1 MFPVTPEYNEEMNK
15 PLRGET
21 FIEIRFGISD
31 PDAPNSSTF
40 TGSEQLIYSNTNL
53 LDRGVEVSQTYDTLE
68 RNRFYLN
75 GVGILEPEDDYIYQG
90 FVGDLISDDN
100 GNFGTPQYLEVSF
113 DKKFI
118 FAGLSFVFDETR
130 NDYVSDMTIS
140 IYSDNS
146 LVETINAEPNNYRYV
161 VDIDIPECNKIRFDF
176 NKTSTPHR
184 RIRIS
189 SLYFGIVDVLT
200 DNKIINATYK
210 NSIDLISTTLP
221 KQSFSFTIFDVE
233 GKYDPENPD
242 SYFKYI
248 ENGQSVAVTLKQNV
262 QDSILFKM
270 PICNVYSFG
279 NITTSKA
286 GLVKQITVPC
296 SSILDFLDNDY
307 NGQNYSSTG
316 ITIYDL
322 LNNILIENDLTGI
335 IELDEYL
342 KNYKTYNI
350 INGTSVKNCIQLLC
364 NVACSSLIIT
374 RDGTFKIK
382 RFNNNESTDF
392 SYGFNNMLDFP
403 DATVI
408 PQVRNIISSYTKVQ
422 LNPDGVTELDS
433 IDIANANAT
442 EFIVNYS
449 PCNNPQFTVSSGLT
463 LNEVISKSATQAVLK
478 LTGTGKLTINGVEI
492 QTSRINKTYKFGQIG
507 EDLTINNDLINTE
520 EDLDNYIQDVYN
532 YYKNKITYSFTDRGF
547 PEMEVND
554 KVEFQ
559 TNYEGITDG
568 ILLETELKFNGAI
581 SGGGK
586 VLRLG

>member
-40 TGSEQLIYSNTNL
+40 TGSKQLIYSNTNL
-53 LDRGVEVSQTYDTLE
+53 LDRGVEVSETYETLE

-75 GVGILEPEDDYIYQG
+75 GTGLLEPEDDYIYQG
-90 FVGDLISDDN
+90 FVGDLISDN
-100 GNFGTPQYLEVSF
+100 YGNFSTPQYLEVSF
-113 DKKFI
+113 NKKFI

-146 LVETINAEPNNYRYV
+146 LVKRINAKPNSYRYV
-161 VDIDIPECNKIRFDF
+161 IDSGIPECNKIRFSF

-184 RIRIS
+184 RVRLS

-200 DNKIINATYK
+200 DEKIINATYK
-210 NSIDLISTTLP
+210 NSMDLISTTLP
-221 KQSFSFTIFDVE
+221 KQSFSFTIFDVD
-233 GKYDPENPD
+233 GKYDPENPN

-248 ENGQSVAVTLKQNV
+248 ENGQSVAVTLKQNI
-262 QDSILFKM
+262 QDTTLFKM

-296 SSILDFLDNDY
+296 SSILDFLDNKYD
-307 NGQNYSSTG
+307 NQIYSATG
-316 ITIYDL
+316 ITVYDL
-322 LNNILIENDLTGI
+322 LTNILNDNDLGGL

-350 INGTSVKNCIQLLC
+350 INGKSVKNCIQLLC
-364 NVACSSLIIT
+364 NMTASSLIIT
-374 RDGTFKIK
+374 RDGTLKIK
-382 RFNNNESTDF
+382 RYNDNENTDF
-392 SYGFNNMLDFP
+392 SYGFNNILDFP
-403 DATVI
+403 NASVI
-408 PQVRNIISSYTKVQ
+408 PQIRNIISSYTKVQ
-422 LNPDGVTELDS
+422 LNPDGVTEIENMNIS
-433 IDIANANAT
+433 GANNT
-442 EFIVNYS
+442 EFIINYS
-449 PCNNPQFTVSSGLT
+449 ACDNPQFSTSSGLT
-463 LNEVISKSATQAVLK
+463 LNQVISKSATQAVLK
-478 LTGTGKLTINGVEI
+478 LTGTGKLTVNGTEI
-492 QTSRINKTYKFGQIG
+492 QTSRINKTYKINDIG
-507 EDLTINNDLINTE
+507 EDLSISNDLINTE
-520 EDLDNYIQDVYN
+520 SDLDKYIQDMYN
-532 YYKNKITYSFTDRGF
+532 YYKNKITYTFSDRGF

-554 KVEFQ
+554 KVKFQ

-568 ILLETELKFNGAI
+568 VLLETELKFNGSI

>member
-1 MFPVTPEYNEEMNK
+1 MFPITPEYNEETNK

-75 GVGILEPEDDYIYQG
+75 GIGVLEPEDDYIYQG

-100 GNFGTPQYLEVSF
+100 GNFSTPQYLEVSF
-113 DKKFI
+113 DRKFI

-146 LVETINAEPNNYRYV
+146 LVETIDSEPNNYRYV
-161 VDIDIPECNKIRFDF
+161 VDRDIPECNKIRFGF

-189 SLYFGIVDVLT
+189 SLYFGIVDILT
-200 DNKIINATYK
+200 DDKIINSTYK

-221 KQSFSFTIFDVE
+221 KQSFSFTIFDVD

-248 ENGQSVAVTLKQNV
+248 ENGQSVAVTLKQNI
-262 QDSILFKM
+262 QDSALFKM

-296 SSILDFLDNDY
+296 SSILDFLDNEY
-307 NGQNYSSTG
+307 NGQTYSSTG
-316 ITIYDL
+316 ITVYDL
-322 LNNILIENDLTGI
+322 LTNILNDNDLGGL

-342 KNYKTYNI
+342 KDYKTYNI
-350 INGTSVKNCIQLLC
+350 INGKSVKNCIQLLC
-364 NVACSSLIIT
+364 NMTASSLIIT

-382 RFNNNESTDF
+382 RYNDNENTDF
-392 SYGFNNMLDFP
+392 AYGFNNILDFP
-403 DATVI
+403 KASVI
-408 PQVRNIISSYTKVQ
+408 PQIRNIISSYTKIQ
-422 LNPDGVTELDS
+422 LNPDGVTEIEN
-433 IDIANANAT
+433 IDIANADNT
-442 EFIVNYS
+442 EFTVNYS
-449 PCNNPQFTVSSGLT
+449 ACNNPQFTTSSGLT
-463 LNEVISKSATQAVLK
+463 LNQIISKSATQAVLN
-478 LTGTGKLTINGVEI
+478 LTGTGRLTINGIEI
-492 QTSRINKTYKFGQIG
+492 QTSRINKTYKFSDIG
-507 EDLTINNDLINTE
+507 EDLSISNDLINTE
-520 EDLDNYIQDVYN
+520 LDLDKYIQDMYN
-532 YYKNKITYSFTDRGF
+532 YYKNKITYTFSDRGF

-554 KVEFQ
+554 KVKFQ